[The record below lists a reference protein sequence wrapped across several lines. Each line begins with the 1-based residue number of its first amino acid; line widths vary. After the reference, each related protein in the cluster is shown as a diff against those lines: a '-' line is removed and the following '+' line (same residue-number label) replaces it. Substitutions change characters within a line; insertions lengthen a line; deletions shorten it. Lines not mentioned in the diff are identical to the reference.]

1 MSWINKES
9 QSGNSDIEKDYPF
22 TRWMSWL
29 YLFVSLLLLIYTFFQ
44 AEIMSNGQRFEYYF
58 DYYLISIVGFLF
70 WAVVLRLGKEI
81 RANIVTIGTTMIVG
95 LYLIEGVLIWL
106 EYTKPT
112 FKDSI
117 VIAKQLG
124 VEYDE
129 RTSLE
134 VIEDLITEG
143 VDAVPAVPALY
154 QELEHNEKG
163 IDSLLTLGGVS
174 NRTSVYGNESGK
186 YLIYKSDRYGF
197 NNPDS
202 QWDSQTIEWMLIGD
216 SFVHGAS
223 VQPGEE
229 ISGQIRFITGSDAI
243 SVGIGGNG
251 PLLEYA
257 SIIEYAEV
265 VKPKKVLW
273 FFYEGNDLSS
283 NLQTEKNSSQLMQYM
298 EDGFSQNLINRQ
310 KEIDVFLEKYIV
322 KMKYIQKMKDNAE
335 KPIMKDNAEE
345 PIMKVVLNKTKWIRL
360 SRLRY
365 LMGFNVQSTTDD
377 YEVIFSKILAKAKER
392 VGVLK
397 GELYFVYLPEYAR
410 YSNKF
415 IFHNQ
420 FRNKSSVIDLVK
432 ELNIPVIDIHQEVFA
447 SHPDPLA
454 LFPFRKP
461 GGHYNADGYREVAKA
476 IVTSV
481 NKYEQSN
488 K

>member
-9 QSGNSDIEKDYPF
+9 QNGNSDIEKDYPF
-22 TRWMSWL
+22 ARWMSWL
-29 YLFVSLLLLIYTFFQ
+29 FLLVSLLMLIYTFFQ
-44 AEIMSNGQRFEYYF
+44 AEIINNGQLFGYYF

-81 RANIVTIGTTMIVG
+81 RTNIVTIVTTMIVG
-95 LYLIEGVLIWL
+95 LYLFEGVLIWL
-106 EYTKPT
+106 EHTKPS
-112 FKDSI
+112 FKENI

-129 RTSLE
+129 RTKLE
-134 VIEDLITEG
+134 LIEDLIAEG
-143 VDAVPAVPALY
+143 VDALPTVQAQLP
-154 QELEHNEKG
+154 EHNEKG

-174 NRTSVYGNESGK
+174 NRTTVYGNESGK
-186 YLIYKSDRYGF
+186 YLIYESDRYGF

-229 ISGQIRFITGSDAI
+229 ISGQIRFITGDDAI
-243 SVGIGGNG
+243 SLGISGNE

-257 SIIEYAEV
+257 SIIEYAEA

-273 FFYEGNDLSS
+273 FYYEGNDIQSLVANQNDSFI
-283 NLQTEKNSSQLMQYM
+283 MQYM

-310 KEIDVFLEKYIV
+310 KEIDDLLEKYIV
-322 KMKYIQKMKDNAE
+322 KEKEKEKEKMKDNAE
-335 KPIMKDNAEE
+335 ES
-345 PIMKVVLNKTKWIRL
+345 IMKVVLNKTKWIRL
-360 SRLRY
+360 IHLRD
-365 LMGFNVQSTTDD
+365 LMGFFERNTMHSN
-377 YEVIFSKILAKAKER
+377 EFIFSQILAKAKER
-392 VGVLK
+392 VGAWNGK
-397 GELYFVYLPEYAR
+397 LYFVYLPEYTR

-420 FRNKSSVIDLVK
+420 FRSKSSVIDIVK
-432 ELNIPVIDIHQEVFA
+432 ELNIPVIDIHQAVFA
-447 SHPDPLA
+447 FHPDPLA
-454 LFPFRKP
+454 LFPFRQP
-461 GGHYNADGYREVAKA
+461 GHYNADGYRGVAKA
-476 IVTSV
+476 VVTSV